1 MVREKH
7 GAVQG
12 AACLQTLIYIYRRR
26 RRSPFLLT
34 YLLTRSLLPLRHPH
48 EYTHTSIAEAQ
59 QRQPGVPLQ
68 DRGLQSLNPRPRRA
82 QFPALA
88 VRCRLTAAAILAL
101 TAAPKLT
108 STTSPPPRPGDPAS
122 HDGAWYA
129 KADLDSLKHRGTG
142 GGHHATHGAP
152 ESRCSAV
159 FCPSKFVRE
168 PVSTDLSSVCEL
180 VASKDGGETTFCS
193 TLRTRNRLRGLYT
206 CSCSRLV
213 ASCKLDRAL

>member
-1 MVREKH
+1 MVRKKH
-7 GAVQG
+7 GVVQG
-12 AACLQTLIYIYRRR
+12 AACFQTLIYIYRRR

-48 EYTHTSIAEAQ
+48 EYTHRSIAEAQ

-68 DRGLQSLNPRPRRA
+68 NRGLQSLNPRPRRA

-129 KADLDSLKHRGTG
+129 KADLDSLKHSGTG
-142 GGHHATHGAP
+142 RGIMRLTEPRNQGAQRYSAQASLC
-152 ESRCSAV
+152 ESPSRQTYPPSASSLPPRMV
-159 FCPSKFVRE
+159 ARRRSAPPSARAIGCAVYTPARAADWS
-168 PVSTDLSSVCEL
+168 PAVS
-180 VASKDGGETTFCS
+180 
-193 TLRTRNRLRGLYT
+193 
-206 CSCSRLV
+206 
-213 ASCKLDRAL
+213 